1 LSPWWQRP
9 TSEGA
14 ANEEKQEQADKSE
27 PTPALPAKPA
37 SPATA
42 PTAPTAPTAE
52 GDPASRFLSESVE
65 SVDGSAG
72 SHRAGDTS
80 HAGRMGDAGAAAP
93 MTPAAGPAPEA
104 EPSEPFA
111 TRRADTSQPAQQLDL
126 QASPTNP
133 EPYRAFWQ
141 PREPAPSQ
149 EASPGPLPSAAAAA
163 PAAAWRTPEGT
174 DLGSAAAPAS
184 PATEPA
190 ESAGYL
196 GHEAAARA
204 RHEPRRPR
212 PIAAPFQPSEPAEP
226 AASEPTELEAEAETE
241 AEGDGE
247 VEERDEE
254 SRPEVKKKR
263 SRRSR
268 GGRRKNGRTSAG
280 AAGAGGADPADED
293 DDEDA
298 GPEELAAQFQP
309 APPASLAP
317 SPLQLTPR
325 ATRGGE
331 SYVISASDLDSA
343 SREIVISVPDRQRPQ
358 HEERKIAVFCDFENI
373 ALGVRDS
380 EISKFDIGLILERL
394 LEKGKIIVKKA
405 YADWE
410 RYSDYKRP
418 FHEAAIELIDIPQKF
433 YSGKNSADIKMVVDA
448 MDMSYAKEHLDT
460 FVILSGDSDFSPL
473 VSKLKENNKYV
484 IGIGVKNSSSNLLV
498 DNCDEFIYYEDIWR
512 DAQKG
517 PKLDGL
523 SKKTAEAFSLMVESI
538 QALVRENKDVLW
550 GSMIKQTMQRKK
562 PSFNEGYYG
571 YSTFSELLEDA
582 ERKNIVKLKKDQ
594 RSGTYIVT
602 GFAKSG
608 DAGPGRRQA

>member
-1 LSPWWQRP
+1 M
-9 TSEGA
+9 
-14 ANEEKQEQADKSE
+14 EERSASAVAEPPSASFADSSSS
-27 PTPALPAKPA
+27 APA
-37 SPATA
+37 SSPDDYRQPEPPAGPAPHTPSWASQAGLDFNRTADDEARRAAGSRAFDAATA
-42 PTAPTAPTAE
+42 P
-52 GDPASRFLSESVE
+52 
-65 SVDGSAG
+65 
-72 SHRAGDTS
+72 
-80 HAGRMGDAGAAAP
+80 AGRHDLGEPPFFSSA
-93 MTPAAGPAPEA
+93 AAGPASEIA
-104 EPSEPFA
+104 EVA
-111 TRRADTSQPAQQLDL
+111 
-126 QASPTNP
+126 
-133 EPYRAFWQ
+133 
-141 PREPAPSQ
+141 
-149 EASPGPLPSAAAAA
+149 
-163 PAAAWRTPEGT
+163 
-174 DLGSAAAPAS
+174 
-184 PATEPA
+184 EPA
-190 ESAGYL
+190 E
-196 GHEAAARA
+196 
-204 RHEPRRPR
+204 
-212 PIAAPFQPSEPAEP
+212 AE
-226 AASEPTELEAEAETE
+226 LDGDG
-241 AEGDGE
+241 EGDGE
-247 VEERDEE
+247 TEE
-254 SRPEVKKKR
+254 SRTETRKKR

-268 GGRRKNGRTSAG
+268 GGRRKNGRPSAG
-280 AAGAGGADPADED
+280 TAGPAGASAPEPADED
-293 DDEDA
+293 DDESL
-298 GPEELAAQFQP
+298 PEEPQHFAPQLP
-309 APPASLAP
+309 APVT
-317 SPLQLTPR
+317 LTPR
-325 ATRGGE
+325 SSRSGE
-331 SYVISASDLDSA
+331 SYVISPGDLDSG
-343 SREIVISVPDRQRPQ
+343 SREIIISVPERQRPQ

-512 DAQKG
+512 DSQKG

-523 SKKTAEAFSLMVESI
+523 NKKTAEAFSLMVESI

-582 ERKNIVKLKKDQ
+582 ERKQIVKLKKDQ